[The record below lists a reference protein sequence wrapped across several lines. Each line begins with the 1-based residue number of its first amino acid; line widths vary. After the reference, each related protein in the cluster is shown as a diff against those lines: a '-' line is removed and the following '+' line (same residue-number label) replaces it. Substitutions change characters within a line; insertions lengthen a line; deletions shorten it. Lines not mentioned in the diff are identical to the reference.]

1 MFTVSK
7 LEIKKIK
14 IQVPHPVFLKNVLEN
29 MSIKS
34 LKYVKKSALKCFEFL
49 PYKSKI
55 FAGAPPQNPLL
66 TFLYLSLKLN

>member
-1 MFTVSK
+1 
-7 LEIKKIK
+7 
-14 IQVPHPVFLKNVLEN
+14 

-55 FAGAPPQNPLL
+55 FADPAPYVPILIVKIEL
-66 TFLYLSLKLN
+66 MTLFDH